1 MNILSSTR
9 GFPKRPL
16 GPNTYDVTIQTTA
29 ASQRFGFT
37 TNSANSLYSIDW
49 GDGVI
54 ESWSGGG
61 SGTTITH
68 TYAVANTYI
77 IKIKFITHNANQN
90 VYINGVGTNRL
101 RSVSAAPLNA
111 INTYSSM
118 FFGCTNITS
127 FPQDLFWYTRG
138 ANFGNTFRNCSSLT
152 SIPVD
157 FFRYSREIVNFG
169 FNNTF
174 LNCTSLTGIPVDIFR
189 YQTRLT
195 TNAFN
200 NTFAGCTGLNGFA
213 IDADLLRYN
222 TNLSGTNTALGMF
235 TGVTLDTVAYSNLL
249 ISLDTY
255 LPQSNLGF
263 GGGNSKYN
271 SSASTA
277 RANLVARGWSIVD
290 GGLV

>member
-16 GPNTYDVTIQTTA
+16 GPNTWDVTIQTTA
-29 ASQRFGFT
+29 TNQGFGFT
-37 TNSANSLYSIDW
+37 TNSANSSYSINW
-49 GDGVI
+49 GDGATQ
-54 ESWSGGG
+54 SWSGGG
-61 SGTTITH
+61 SGTSISHIYAAIGTYTIRIT
-68 TYAVANTYI
+68 
-77 IKIKFITHNANQN
+77 FITHNANQN
-90 VYINGVGTNRL
+90 VKISTGATRA

-111 INTYSSM
+111 INTYNSM
-118 FFGCTNITS
+118 FQNCDNITS
-127 FPQDLFWYTRG
+127 FPQDLFWYARG
-138 ANFGNTFRNCSSLT
+138 LNFGYTFRSCSKLT

-157 FFRYSREIVNFG
+157 FFRYSREIANFG

-174 LNCTSLTGIPVDIFR
+174 LNCTSLTSIPVDIFR
-189 YQTRLT
+189 YQDTLT

-200 NTFAGCTGLNGFA
+200 STFAGCTGLNGFA

-235 TGVTLDTVAYSNLL
+235 AGVTLDTVAYSNLL

-290 GGLV
+290 GGLA